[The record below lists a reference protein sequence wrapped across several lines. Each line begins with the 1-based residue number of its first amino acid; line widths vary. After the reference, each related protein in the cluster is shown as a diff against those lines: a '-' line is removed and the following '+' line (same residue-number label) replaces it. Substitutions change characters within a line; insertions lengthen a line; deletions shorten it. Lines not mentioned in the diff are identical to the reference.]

1 MPKCYVTSLHTTIC
15 LGLGDL
21 YSSSFMMMNDD
32 VNVFTIIWLRM
43 SISVYDSNTS
53 KSLQFVTASS
63 FDLDNGR
70 LDSTESSHFIVEFGF
85 LSATSSFGTSS
96 GCQPMSFTV
105 VFSTVS
111 QTSPS
116 SRFGNYNFVFAELLR
131 TH

>member
-105 VFSTVS
+105 VFSTFS

-116 SRFGNYNFVFAELLR
+116 SRFGNYNFVFGELLR